1 MFQQDPE
8 RTQLTKDI
16 TEASNYCTT
25 SQLEAV
31 LKLMECFKEKNEG
44 KDGTSKKAPIRSMAN
59 TSKEDN

>member
-1 MFQQDPE
+1 MDL
-8 RTQLTKDI
+8 TQLQNDI
-16 TEASNYCTT
+16 ITASNYCTT

-44 KDGTSKKAPIRSMAN
+44 KDGTSKKAPVRSMEN